1 MPFHRKAAYDGT
13 DCYGMSKEELGEVM
27 PGRAEKFLSDRE
39 IVAVADFIVGY
50 FQGRTELAD
59 ADCAIF
65 FGVDSK
71 TCQHVRETGVA
82 VGGSG
87 H

>member
-1 MPFHRKAAYDGT
+1 
-13 DCYGMSKEELGEVM
+13 MSKEELGEVM

-50 FQGRTELAD
+50 FQGRSELAD

-65 FGVDSK
+65 FGVRH
-71 TCQHVRETGVA
+71 CRA
-82 VGGSG
+82 
-87 H
+87 